1 MILNLVEAVEVRS
14 PLRTGRYTIFLCAD
28 NKCGQRFGVE
38 VSGFH
43 PRIVVEGDFDTLT
56 DIVEQAKVPW
66 GDDSAPQ
73 VAVRSLSTQHLCG
86 FQAAGGG
93 VFEVTTD
100 SPSVHQSIRHACQT
114 QQLKVF
120 RELSVEKQMIQ
131 SLGVEFGGCFDVESL
146 RPGENPK
153 RMRRG
158 YRSVKVAANEHAP
171 SPIVLYYDIETNN
184 KKTKKFPNA
193 AMGDEV
199 ECIGMETSGGDRILL
214 SRFPVFRKMRAPYNN
229 TEVRVF
235 ADERKLLLEFA
246 KIVREEL
253 QPTYLC
259 AHNGYGFDIIFI
271 FQAARRLGIRKYEQ
285 LLCPFPAVCGLAKYR
300 ERTRRTNQLGAREV
314 GEMIIPGL
322 VHLDTLLY
330 SYKTFKLSSYSL
342 NSVAGFLKL
351 EMQKDDMKPDELF
364 RAFDCRPRQSSTAI
378 VVNGLAQLH
387 ARLSE
392 RLPRN
397 LISRIVAFSG
407 SDTGQLWQHAELAR
421 LAEYC
426 MVDVALLAK
435 MAKRINLV
443 ASVINFGRVTST
455 SPQEYENIGEQAKCM
470 SLIAHH
476 CKMHNIMI
484 DKERLPTPEQYE
496 GATVLTATP
505 GLYTTPVICCDFMSL
520 YPSII
525 QAWNISYD
533 TILCRGDQLL
543 EPRHVGL
550 DESQC
555 HKFTLKSNRT
565 VYFAKRQVRH
575 GVLPQIV
582 SNLLARRKA
591 AKELMKKA
599 SNETDAML
607 ADCLQKALKVT
618 ANALYGFTGVIEH
631 AMLSNTFIAQIITMQ
646 GRYLITE
653 TSKIAE
659 ERFPVKVIYGDT
671 DSVFLLPHDKTST
684 IASAWELGSIIA
696 KTCTDVFPD
705 PVILEMEKICYPF
718 AQEAKKRY
726 ISMVY
731 ESPDDHGHFDAKG
744 VDIAR
749 RDNAVWH
756 RDFYAEA
763 MREICPAAPFTRT
776 SIIENVIR
784 VIITNLD
791 AIVNDKVK
799 IDKYVITKTIKDESD
814 YAAGR
819 RGEPVNLPQM
829 QAATRFCEQIAK
841 GFPAEPPRPSD
852 RVPYVI
858 CAGYS
863 KETHRRAEHI
873 EWVKAKKIPACRLY
887 YLTHLANSLQRFTD
901 ATIQDARI
909 QKLFGDAIES
919 VTKSMQQ
926 INARR
931 AGNMPLTAF
940 FGKTVRCAVKEDESC
955 KLNKLNAQAKTEVRP
970 AKKTKKNQSLTNFFP
985 MSQDSHSEPRSG
997 TAH

>member
-14 PLRTGRYTIFLCAD
+14 PLRRTARYTIFLCAD
-28 NKCGQRFGVE
+28 DECGQRFGVE

-43 PRIVVEGDFDTLT
+43 PRIVVEADFDILT
-56 DIVEQAKVPW
+56 DIVDEAKVPW
-66 GDDSAPQ
+66 GDDPAPQ
-73 VAVRSLSTQHLCG
+73 VAVRLLSTQHLCG
-86 FQAAGGG
+86 YQAAGGG

-100 SPSVHQSIRHACQT
+100 SPLVHQSVWRACQS
-114 QQLKVF
+114 QQLKVY

-131 SLGVEFGGCFDVESL
+131 SLGVEFGGCFDVEAL

-153 RMRRG
+153 RMRRS
-158 YRSVKVAANEHAP
+158 YRSVKAAENEHAP
-171 SPIVLYYDIETNN
+171 NPVVVFYDIETNN

-193 AMGDEV
+193 FMGDEV
-199 ECIGMETSGGDRILL
+199 ECIGIETSCGDRLLL
-214 SRFPVFRKMRAPYNN
+214 SRFPVFRKMRAPYND

-246 KIVREEL
+246 KIIREEL

-271 FQAARRLGIRKYEQ
+271 FQAARRLGILSFEQ
-285 LLCPFPAVCGLAKYR
+285 LMCPFPTVCGLAKYR

-314 GEMIIPGL
+314 GEIVIPGL
-322 VHLDTLLY
+322 VHLDTMLY
-330 SYKTFKLSSYSL
+330 AYKTFKLSSYAL

-364 RAFDCRPRQSSTAI
+364 RAFDCRPRKSSTSI
-378 VVNGLAQLH
+378 FVNGLAQLH
-387 ARLSE
+387 AKLSE
-392 RLPRN
+392 QLPHEM
-397 LISRIVAFSG
+397 IGRIAAFSG
-407 SDTGQLWQHAELAR
+407 SDVRQLWQHTELAR

-426 MVDVALLAK
+426 MVDVAMLAK
-435 MAKRINLV
+435 MAKRMNLV

-476 CKMHNIMI
+476 CKQHNIII
-484 DKERLPTPEQYE
+484 DKERLPTPEPYP
-496 GATVLTATP
+496 GATVLAATP

-525 QAWNISYD
+525 QAWNLSYD

-550 DESQC
+550 DDSQC
-555 HKFTLKSNRT
+555 HKFTLPSNRT
-565 VYFAKRQVRH
+565 VYFAKSEVRH

-582 SNLLARRKA
+582 RNLLTRRKA
-591 AKELMKKA
+591 AKDLMKKA

-618 ANALYGFTGVIEH
+618 ANALYGFTGVVEH

-646 GRYLITE
+646 GRYLIKE

-671 DSVFLLPHDKTST
+671 DSVFLLPNDKTST
-684 IASAWELGSIIA
+684 IASAWKLGSIIA
-696 KTCTDVFPD
+696 ETCTDVFPD

-731 ESPDDHGHFDAKG
+731 ESPDDQGHFDAKG

-749 RDNAVWH
+749 RDYAVWH
-756 RDFYAEA
+756 REFYAEA
-763 MREICPAAPFTRT
+763 MHQICPAPPFTRT
-776 SIIENVIR
+776 TIIDNVIR
-784 VIITNLD
+784 VIIKNLD
-791 AIVNDKVK
+791 AVVNDEIK
-799 IDKYVITKTIKDESD
+799 IDKFVITKTIKDEKD
-814 YAAGR
+814 YAAGQ
-819 RGEPVNLPQM
+819 RGEQVNLPQM
-829 QAATRFCEQIAK
+829 QAAIRFRKQIAN

-858 CAGYS
+858 CAGES

-873 EWVKAKKIPACRLY
+873 EWVKAKNIPACRLY
-887 YLTHLANSLQRFTD
+887 YLTHLANSLRRFTD

-909 QKLFGDAIES
+909 RKLFDHAIEN

-940 FGKTVRCAVKEDESC
+940 FGATVQCAAKSEVSG
-955 KLNKLNAQAKTEVRP
+955 KLNAQVETEVRQ
-970 AKKTKKNQSLTNFFP
+970 AKRTKKNQSLTNFFP
-985 MSQDSHSEPRSG
+985 MSKGSHSEP
-997 TAH
+997 T